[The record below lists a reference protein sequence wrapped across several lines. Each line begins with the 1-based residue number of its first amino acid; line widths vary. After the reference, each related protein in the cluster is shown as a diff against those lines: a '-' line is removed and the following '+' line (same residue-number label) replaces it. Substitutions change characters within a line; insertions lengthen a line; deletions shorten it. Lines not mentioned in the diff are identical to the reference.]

1 MGGEAPK
8 AKNGV
13 FISRR
18 LIFRVGGRNKEKQI
32 VLELLDKAI
41 TMRFLTFLMLLS
53 CYSASKEAYTLY
65 NKEGN

>member
-1 MGGEAPK
+1 
-8 AKNGV
+8 
-13 FISRR
+13 
-18 LIFRVGGRNKEKQI
+18 VGGRNKEKQI